1 MTSESNLL
9 SETAA
14 RLFKDMAGSRA
25 RAFRELWPAI
35 EEMGFL
41 LLLPPES
48 AGGLG
53 GIMSHAFSVLRAAG
67 HYALPLPL
75 AEAMIGHLICSHAGL
90 AELSGLTTVAWRHE
104 GAIDGDRFTGRL
116 CAVPWGRDAET
127 VVVSHG
133 GGNFILRAT
142 AASAVTRAENTAG
155 EPRDTLTFERAS
167 VTPATGPSVL
177 LLGALLRTAQIVGA
191 LHATLALSITYAN
204 DRVQFGRSIGK
215 FQVIQHSLAVFA
227 GEAAAATAAGEAA
240 ARAADLGD
248 ADFEIAAAKC
258 RANKAAAVGH
268 TAAHA
273 VHGAIGFTMEYPLNH
288 LTRRL
293 LSWRS
298 EFGGQKYWNTWLG
311 QRALDM
317 DSGGFWENLTARSDE
332 LGLRSGESK

>member
-9 SETAA
+9 SETAT
-14 RLFKDMAGSRA
+14 RLFKDMAGSPNG
-25 RAFRELWPAI
+25 AFRELWPAI

-41 LLLPPES
+41 LLLPAES

-53 GIMSHAFSVLRAAG
+53 GTMSGAFSVLKAAG

-75 AEAMIGHLICSHAGL
+75 AEAMIGRLICCQAGL
-90 AELSGLTTVAWRHE
+90 ADLTGLTTVAWRHE
-104 GAIDGDRFTGRL
+104 GAVDGDRFTGRL
-116 CAVPWGRDAET
+116 CAVPWGREAES

-133 GGNFILRAT
+133 NGNFILRAT
-142 AASAVTRAENTAG
+142 EASAVTRSENAAG
-155 EPRDTLTFERAS
+155 EPRDTLTFERAFA
-167 VTPATGPSVL
+167 TPATGPSVL

-191 LHATLALSITYAN
+191 LHATLALSIAYAN

-215 FQVIQHSLAVFA
+215 FQVIQHGLAVFA
-227 GEAAAATAAGEAA
+227 AEAAAATAAGEAA

-268 TAAHA
+268 ATAHA
-273 VHGAIGFTMEYPLNH
+273 VHGAIGFTMEYSLNY

-311 QRALDM
+311 QRALAL
-317 DSGGFWENLTARSDE
+317 DSGGFWEGLTARSDD
-332 LGLRSGESK
+332 LGLRSPGSM

>member
-9 SETAA
+9 SETAT
-14 RLFKDMAGSRA
+14 RLFKDLAGSRA
-25 RAFRELWPAI
+25 RAFRELWMAI

-41 LLLPPES
+41 LLLPAES

-53 GIMSHAFSVLRAAG
+53 GTMSHAFSVLKAAG

-75 AEAMIGHLICSHAGL
+75 AEGMIGHLICSHAGL
-90 AELSGLTTVAWRHE
+90 AELSGLTTVAWHHE
-104 GAIDGDRFTGRL
+104 GVIDGDRFTGRL
-116 CAVPWGRDAET
+116 CAVPWGRDAER

-133 GGNFILRAT
+133 GGNSILRT
-142 AASAVTRAENTAG
+142 TEASAITRAENTAG
-155 EPRDTLTFERAS
+155 EPRDTLVFERALA
-167 VTPATGPSVL
+167 TPAAGPSAV

-191 LHATLALSITYAN
+191 LHATLSLSTAYAN

-227 GEAAAATAAGEAA
+227 AEAAAATAAGEAA

-258 RANKAAAVGH
+258 RANKAASVGH
-268 TAAHA
+268 TAAHS
-273 VHGAIGFTMEYPLNH
+273 VHGAIGFTMEHPLNH

-298 EFGGQKYWNTWLG
+298 EFGGQQYWSAWLG
-311 QRALDM
+311 RQAVEM
-317 DSGGFWENLTARSDE
+317 DRGGFWETLTARSDHS
-332 LGLRSGESK
+332 GLRSDGSK

>member
-1 MTSESNLL
+1 MSSELNLL
-9 SETAA
+9 SDTAA
-14 RLFKDMAGSRA
+14 RLFKDMAGSRS
-25 RAFRELWPAI
+25 REFGELWPAI

-41 LLLPPES
+41 LLLPAES

-53 GIMSHAFSVLRAAG
+53 GTMSHAFSVLKAAG

-75 AEAMIGHLICSHAGL
+75 AEAMIGHLICCQAGL
-90 AELSGLTTVAWRHE
+90 ADMAGLTTVAWRHE
-104 GAIDGDRFTGRL
+104 GAIDGDRFNGRL
-116 CAVPWGRDAET
+116 CAVPWGRHAES

-133 GGNFILRAT
+133 SGNFILRAT
-142 AASAVTRAENTAG
+142 EARAVTRAENAAG
-155 EPRDTLTFERAS
+155 EPRDTLSFERALA
-167 VTPATGPSVL
+167 TPASGPSAL

-191 LHATLALSITYAN
+191 LHATLALSIAYAN

-227 GEAAAATAAGEAA
+227 AEAAAATAAGEAA
-240 ARAADLGD
+240 ARAAELGD

-258 RANKAAAVGH
+258 RANKAASVGH
-268 TAAHA
+268 TAAHS

-298 EFGGQKYWNTWLG
+298 EFGGQQYWSAWLG
-311 QRALDM
+311 RRAVEMGKD
-317 DSGGFWENLTARSDE
+317 GFWETLTARSDH
-332 LGLRSGESK
+332 LGLRSGGS

>member
-1 MTSESNLL
+1 MTSESNLM
-9 SETAA
+9 SETAT
-14 RLFKDMAGSRA
+14 RLFKDMAGSRTQT
-25 RAFRELWPAI
+25 FRELWPVI

-41 LLLPPES
+41 LLLPAES

-53 GIMSHAFSVLRAAG
+53 GTLSHAFSVLTAAG

-75 AEAMIGHLICSHAGL
+75 AEAMIGHLICCRAGITG
-90 AELSGLTTVAWRHE
+90 LSGLTTLAWRHE

-116 CAVPWGRDAET
+116 CAVPWGRDAEN

-142 AASAVTRAENTAG
+142 EAGAIARAENTAG
-155 EPRDTLTFERAS
+155 EPRDTLTFERALA
-167 VTPATGPSVL
+167 TPAAGPPAL

-191 LHATLALSITYAN
+191 LHAALALSTTYAN

-227 GEAAAATAAGEAA
+227 AEAAAATAAGEAA

-248 ADFEIAAAKC
+248 AEFEIAAAKC

-268 TAAHA
+268 AAAHA

-311 QRALDM
+311 RRAVEM
-317 DSGGFWENLTARSDE
+317 DRGGFWENLTARSDD
-332 LGLRSGESK
+332 LGLRSGNSS